1 MKMRLIVFFG
11 LSIGALLGVAGISS
25 HSTIV
30 EAQTRT
36 VLRCGWFSNPT
47 PANAWLI
54 DRDGEWTIG
63 IQGGYQAEG
72 DWPNIADSQWVKT
85 NVHYGYGC
93 ACIKATVDRKQE
105 RVIKIVSSYG
115 KTLAACR
122 KDPALKKKEPR

>member
-1 MKMRLIVFFG
+1 MRAIVFIG
-11 LSIGALLGVAGISS
+11 LVISALLVAAGLGSEP
-25 HSTIV
+25 TFV

-36 VLRCGWFSNPT
+36 ELRCGWFSNPT

-72 DWPNIADSQWVKT
+72 DWPDTGKWVET

-93 ACIKATVDRKQE
+93 TCVKATFDRKQM
-105 RVIKIVSSYG
+105 RVIKVVSSY
-115 KTLAACR
+115 
-122 KDPALKKKEPR
+122 

>member
-1 MKMRLIVFFG
+1 MRVIAFMVVVMAALIM
-11 LSIGALLGVAGISS
+11 LVAS
-25 HSTIV
+25 HEKSMIV
-30 EAQTRT
+30 DAQSR
-36 VLRCGWFSNPT
+36 VELRCGWFSNPT

-54 DRDGEWTIG
+54 DRNGEWTIG

-72 DWPNIADSQWVKT
+72 DWPEIEDSQWVKT

-122 KDPALKKKEPR
+122 KDAALKKKEPR

>member
-1 MKMRLIVFFG
+1 MRKIAFVG
-11 LSIGALLGVAGISS
+11 LVTAAFTIAGSFR
-25 HSTIV
+25 STNLVV
-30 EAQTRT
+30 EAQPR
-36 VLRCGWFSNPT
+36 VELRCGWFSNPT

-72 DWPNIADSQWVKT
+72 DWPDTGKWVKT

-93 ACIKATVDRKQE
+93 TCVKAMVDRKE
-105 RVIKIVSSYG
+105 MRVIKIVSSYG
-115 KTLAACR
+115 KSLTACR

>member
-1 MKMRLIVFFG
+1 MRIIIV
-11 LSIGALLGVAGISS
+11 IRVVVAALLIIVGA
-25 HSTIV
+25 STETAIV
-30 EAQTRT
+30 EAQTR
-36 VLRCGWFSNPT
+36 VELRCGWFSNPT

-72 DWPNIADSQWVKT
+72 DWPSTGKWVET

-93 ACIKATVDRKQE
+93 TCMRATVDRKE
-105 RVIKIVSSYG
+105 NKVIKIVSSYG
-115 KTLAACR
+115 KSLAACR

>member
-72 DWPNIADSQWVKT
+72 EMPDFGANWVET

-93 ACIKATVDRKQE
+93 ACMSMRVDQAKK
-105 RVIKIVSSYG
+105 RVIEYRKVQVLPLSRCKKDG
-115 KTLAACR
+115 KL
-122 KDPALKKKEPR
+122 PPR

>member
-1 MKMRLIVFFG
+1 MTVALIM
-11 LSIGALLGVAGISS
+11 LGAFRYESM
-25 HSTIV
+25 TV
-30 EAQTRT
+30 EGQSR
-36 VLRCGWFSNPT
+36 VELRCGWFSNPT

-72 DWPNIADSQWVKT
+72 DWPDTGKWVET

-93 ACIKATVDRKQE
+93 TCVRAIFDRKE
-105 RVIKIVSSYG
+105 KKVIKVVSSYG
-115 KTLAACR
+115 KTLSACR

>member
-1 MKMRLIVFFG
+1 MRVIAFIGLMTAALIM
-11 LSIGALLGVAGISS
+11 LAASRHDSM
-25 HSTIV
+25 IV
-30 EAQTRT
+30 EAQSR
-36 VLRCGWFSNPT
+36 VELRCGWFSNPT

-72 DWPNIADSQWVKT
+72 DWPDTGKWVET

-93 ACIKATVDRKQE
+93 TCMRATFDRKE
-105 RVIKIVSSYG
+105 KRVIKIVSSYS
-115 KTLAACR
+115 KTLASCR